1 MALAWLQRARASAG
15 AEPGPGRGLWP
26 GSGLA
31 RAQAMACYFLATYA
45 QWLIMG
51 STSSVEHHQ
60 KRLCIIS
67 KLTVVD
73 HMTTYENLLIMEFRT
88 LWRCTKQLVK
98 LMGAAPEVQTSTA
111 GPGLAGLA
119 RASEPGPAQHYPP
132 CGSQLPNADL
142 SAVKK
147 SPVAGKL
154 ASLASEYGRRVVPEA
169 PIWNR
174 IPSYEKGVTFSSSVI
189 DAAVTPE

>member
-51 STSSVEHHQ
+51 STSSVEHHS
-60 KRLCIIS
+60 KRLYII
-67 KLTVVD
+67 
-73 HMTTYENLLIMEFRT
+73 
-88 LWRCTKQLVK
+88 

-142 SAVKK
+142 SVVKK
-147 SPVAGKL
+147 SLVHPVQRYLLGD
-154 ASLASEYGRRVVPEA
+154 
-169 PIWNR
+169 N
-174 IPSYEKGVTFSSSVI
+174 
-189 DAAVTPE
+189 